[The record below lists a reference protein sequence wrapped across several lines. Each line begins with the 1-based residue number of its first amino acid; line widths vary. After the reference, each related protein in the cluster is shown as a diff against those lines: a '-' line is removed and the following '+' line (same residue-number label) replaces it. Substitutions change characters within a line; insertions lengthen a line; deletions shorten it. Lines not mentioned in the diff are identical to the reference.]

1 MGGCALTRNI
11 TNLFNSNDTEEA
23 SLTLDGINATS
34 VCCGFLQNLTSGEIP
49 TAWPKDCNTTNVL
62 HNGMKFAVNG
72 NDCSSNP
79 CEIQSTGGANRTVYG
94 YPTDCCASMQNS
106 SLMVPASCKK
116 VDSWCVEYPP
126 FLQSEALTSE
136 EMTLESVVI

>member
-49 TAWPKDCNTTNVL
+49 TAWPKDCNETDVL

-72 NDCSSNP
+72 NDCSSNLARFK
-79 CEIQSTGGANRTVYG
+79 CWEEQTVLCTGTQQIAVH
-94 YPTDCCASMQNS
+94 
-106 SLMVPASCKK
+106 
-116 VDSWCVEYPP
+116 
-126 FLQSEALTSE
+126 
-136 EMTLESVVI
+136 